1 MNKGSRHAIPLCYR
15 TTTILLPTPKSL
27 HNIIKKYT
35 PMSHRYG
42 STAFLMNTCIGP
54 LQLQLKK
61 L

>member
-15 TTTILLPTPKSL
+15 STTILLPTPRYL
-27 HNIIKKYT
+27 HNTTKNCT

-42 STAFLMNTCIGP
+42 STALMNIFIGP
-54 LQLQLKK
+54 IQLQLKK

>member
-1 MNKGSRHAIPLCYR
+1 MNKGSRHAIPLCYSL
-15 TTTILLPTPKSL
+15 TTIMVPTPRYL
-27 HNIIKKYT
+27 HNTKSCT